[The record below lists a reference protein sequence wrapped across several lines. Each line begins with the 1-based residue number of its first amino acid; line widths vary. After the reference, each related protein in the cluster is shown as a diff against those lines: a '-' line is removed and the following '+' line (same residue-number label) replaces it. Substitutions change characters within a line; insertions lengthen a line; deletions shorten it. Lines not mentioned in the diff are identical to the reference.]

1 MRSSKRWHLT
11 GCPTLV
17 AFRREHVSNGPVG
30 SVEESELPRIGF
42 VVAEAFFCLLFTA
55 EMLIR
60 IDQQSWYY
68 FQDLLNLL
76 DYTLVLASWLDVATS
91 VATYRERV
99 QLASTIRVFRF
110 VRIIRLAHNSHS
122 QLLVIARG
130 LANAVENV
138 LQLSIITAVFVFMM
152 AVVLTTLV
160 AEDEYAIARWPQA
173 KMRPVFKE
181 HQKDISRRR

>member
-1 MRSSKRWHLT
+1 MWR
-11 GCPTLV
+11 
-17 AFRREHVSNGPVG
+17 
-30 SVEESELPRIGF
+30 LPRIGF
-42 VVAEAFFCLLFTA
+42 VVVEAFFCLLFKG

-130 LANAVENV
+130 LN
-138 LQLSIITAVFVFMM
+138 L
-152 AVVLTTLV
+152 
-160 AEDEYAIARWPQA
+160 
-173 KMRPVFKE
+173 
-181 HQKDISRRR
+181 HQMICNDSLL